1 MYSIRNEKKMNIVF
15 EGVTGAGKTS
25 IIKELVKIME
35 ENNMTVHN
43 ISEIEDVSP
52 LSEVIRKMYNS
63 DTFLRMNEPI
73 DTVITE
79 SLILA
84 ADYQYMKEYTK
95 NLQGYIIFDRDI
107 FTEIVY
113 QKYFLEKRYGIG
125 NLFFENWKNCITY
138 EPKVIDIIFWVEVP
152 EILSITRNE
161 LRDKRNFTYEQRK
174 ILKDLAK
181 LQKSYIEEYCKSN
194 DVKLVMLDGT
204 KPIEENS
211 RYVYEILKGVENY
224 EL

>member
-1 MYSIRNEKKMNIVF
+1 MNIVF